1 MPSPEMI
8 GRAME
13 ILRARLPAFHR
24 RMMRLRE
31 QHPERFERMM
41 HQVLPVVL
49 EYIELRDRNPEAAE
63 TIIREFE
70 IEDQLRALS
79 GKFRKAAEK
88 LDEQAAIGK
97 DIERLVQ
104 EQFELRFRRQAARLD
119 EFERRIREQQQRLEE
134 QRAKLKEDSERRA
147 DLVAKRVAD
156 VKEGKIGEPFLGRGP
171 RPNGPPGTM
180 RRRLPSGPG
189 DGERSPRPGP
199 GREGPP
205 GAGRDREGPPGTGPG
220 PGPGHERPPGAG
232 PGDGDRPRQPA
243 DRPPP
248 PNDPNQPRPPGD
260 DPDAPDEE
268 SEDE

>member
-13 ILRARLPAFHR
+13 ILRARLPVFHR

-41 HQVLPVVL
+41 RQVLPVVL

-63 TIIREFE
+63 TIIREFQ
-70 IEDQLRALS
+70 IEDELRTLS

-88 LDEQAAIGK
+88 LDEQSAIGK

-134 QRAKLKEDSERRA
+134 QRAKLKEDNERRA

-171 RPNGPPGTM
+171 RPNGPPGAM
-180 RRRLPSGPG
+180 RRRLPGGPG
-189 DGERSPRPGP
+189 DGERPPRLGP

-205 GAGRDREGPPGTGPG
+205 RAGRDREGPPGPG
-220 PGPGHERPPGAG
+220 QERPPGAG
-232 PGDGDRPRQPA
+232 PGDGNQRPPA

-248 PNDPNQPRPPGD
+248 PDDPNHPRPPGD
-260 DPDAPDEE
+260 DPDDPDEE
-268 SEDE
+268 SEEE